1 MPRAVPALLHLQLL
15 CSCHPGNY
23 WIFLNPDISFVRPKS
38 HSPAERDPYAVH
50 ALAPWSSP
58 FPLTLSGQFALHC
71 CLMFHP
77 TQQSQSIDGSTSK
90 MELNAFHLKC

>member
-1 MPRAVPALLHLQLL
+1 MPRAAPALLHLQLL

-23 WIFLNPDISFVRPKS
+23 WFLLKPDISFVRPIS

-58 FPLTLSGQFALHC
+58 FPLTLSGQFALPSLLSC
-71 CLMFHP
+71 VPSDLAIP
-77 TQQSQSIDGSTSK
+77 K
-90 MELNAFHLKC
+90 Y